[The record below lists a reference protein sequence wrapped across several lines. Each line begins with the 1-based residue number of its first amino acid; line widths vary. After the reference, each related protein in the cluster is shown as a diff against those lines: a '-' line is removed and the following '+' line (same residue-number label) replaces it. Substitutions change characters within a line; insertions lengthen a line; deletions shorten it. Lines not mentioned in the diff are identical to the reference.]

1 MHCTCGGAQ
10 LVPRSMAE
18 EDGGVMRSDEGDAL
32 VLGGPS
38 LVRATAAS
46 SATTAGCQGTSPR
59 GAVLHDDDGSGR
71 HHHLPRLPATAVPPL
86 VVASA
91 GTSTPDISGDHGA
104 CDATLGWSHD
114 EWGRLQTED
123 ASIEIA
129 APRQ

>member
-1 MHCTCGGAQ
+1 
-10 LVPRSMAE
+10 MAE

-71 HHHLPRLPATAVPPL
+71 HHHLPRADRRMTL
-86 VVASA
+86 VKAQMLVSRDQQPFIQMLNVGMDVSVIHAGTVLTHASA
-91 GTSTPDISGDHGA
+91 LKIACHGCASSGCRVGGDLH
-104 CDATLGWSHD
+104 
-114 EWGRLQTED
+114 
-123 ASIEIA
+123 
-129 APRQ
+129 P